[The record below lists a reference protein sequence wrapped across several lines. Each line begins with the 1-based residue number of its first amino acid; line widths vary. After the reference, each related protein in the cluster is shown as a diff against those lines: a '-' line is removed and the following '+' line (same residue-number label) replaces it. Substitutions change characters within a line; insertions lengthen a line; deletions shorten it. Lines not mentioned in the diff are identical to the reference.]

1 MELPDSIAVAAGL
14 APVVRDSKQAVVA
27 ESDRGRVRRITSG
40 AADYT
45 HRQPIQLASGQSSVA
60 RSIELLVGDLLFG
73 RRIVAAVAGVDQL
86 ITEVLVV
93 DVATRDHDG
102 VGTFSTVSRDAPISG
117 RCTCAWLRAAREA
130 KVEPMG
136 LPGTS
141 PKSFAMTSPF
151 PERILTPGTSAGLH
165 PSMSMATA
173 YALASRPRPEPRS
186 AASCHPRATSDGQPR
201 C

>member
-73 RRIVAAVAGVDQL
+73 RRVVAAVAGVDQL

-93 DVATRDHDG
+93 DVAARDHDG
-102 VGTFSTVSRDAPISG
+102 VGTFSTVSRDAPHQWPVYP
-117 RCTCAWLRAAREA
+117 RLA
-130 KVEPMG
+130 K
-136 LPGTS
+136 
-141 PKSFAMTSPF
+141 
-151 PERILTPGTSAGLH
+151 
-165 PSMSMATA
+165 
-173 YALASRPRPEPRS
+173 SRPGGEGRTNGIARNLAKELRHDVS
-186 AASCHPRATSDGQPR
+186 VPRANPHSWYIRGPAP
-201 C
+201 